1 MYACLRVP
9 ADPTPDEA
17 AKLKLP
23 PTCIRPGCGVRHP
36 LPSGVCGYC
45 LARDRRAAAQ
55 AARVNAGAVRTG
67 IRRVGY
73 RHRQNGKPVG
83 GPAE

>member
-9 ADPTPDEA
+9 ADPTPDEI

-23 PTCIRPGCGVRHP
+23 EVCIRPGCKQRWP
-36 LPSGVCGYC
+36 YPSGVCGVC
-45 LARDRRAAAQ
+45 TAADRRRQAQ

-67 IRRVGY
+67 IRQVGY
-73 RHRQNGKPVG
+73 RYKRNGKPVG